1 MLAEILAQLAQHA
14 DAAHVALA
22 PRGDAVAHPVLL
34 GDDLAAELVLLAL
47 FFLEHLVAPFLE
59 RRKAALDAPR
69 DAAVEPHGRA
79 RELRA
84 GSAGRG

>member
-1 MLAEILAQLAQHA
+1 MLAEILAHLRQQA

-22 PRGDAVAHPVLL
+22 PRGHAVAHPVLL

-47 FFLEHLVAPFLE
+47 LLLQHLVAPLLE
-59 RRKAALDAPR
+59 RREAALDAPR
-69 DAAVEPHGRA
+69 DAAVEPDGRA
-79 RELRA
+79 RQLLA